1 MKKIYYWSPCLA
13 NIGTVKSTINSCLAL
28 SKYNHQNFNVV
39 LINSC
44 GEWDSYREIF
54 NKKKIEIFD
63 LNFKYFNLLPKNGF
77 FWSRLSYMIIFLLS
91 YFPLKKIINKNKPD
105 FIIIHLV
112 TSLPI
117 IINLFNNF
125 KTKLILRISGFPKLN
140 FFRKNLWRLASKK
153 IDYVTSPTKD
163 LIEQLSYLNLFDQKK
178 LYFLPDA
185 IIDTKLIKQNQI
197 QNEII
202 HNRMDID
209 RYYMSAGR
217 LTKQKNFSYL
227 IYEFKKFLN
236 DYPKEKLFIFGDGEE
251 RIKLS
256 KIIKEEKIENSVFLM
271 GHTKNI
277 HFYMKNANTFI
288 LSSLWEDPGFV
299 LVEAAY
305 SNLFIISS
313 NCKNG
318 PREILSNGNGGLLF
332 NNNKKD
338 ALSIKLIKQKLIKDT
353 ERKKMK
359 IISKRNS
366 KKYSL
371 FQHYLK
377 LQKLLS

>member
-1 MKKIYYWSPCLA
+1 MKKIYYWSPCLV

-28 SKYNHQNFNVV
+28 SKYNNQNYDVV

-44 GEWDSYREIF
+44 GEWDSYKQIF
-54 NKKKIEIFD
+54 NKKKIQILD

-77 FWSRLSYMIIFLLS
+77 FWSRLSYIIIFLLS
-91 YFPLKKIINKNKPD
+91 YLPLKKIINKNKPD

-117 IINLFNNF
+117 ILNLFNNF

-153 IDYVTSPTKD
+153 IYYVTSPTED
-163 LIEQLSYLNLFDQKK
+163 LIEQISCLNLFDKKK

-197 QNEII
+197 QNRII
-202 HNRMDID
+202 HKRIDVD

-236 DYPKEKLFIFGDGEE
+236 EYPNEKLFIFGDGEE
-251 RIKLS
+251 RVKLS
-256 KIIKEEKIENSVFLM
+256 KIIKEEKIENSIFLM
-271 GHTKNI
+271 GHTTNI
-277 HFYMKNANTFI
+277 HLYMKNADTFI

-318 PREILSNGNGGLLF
+318 PREILSNGKGGLLF
-332 NNNKKD
+332 DNNKKE
-338 ALSIKLIKQKLIKDT
+338 ALSRELIKQKLIKET

-371 FQHYLK
+371 FQHYIK
-377 LQKLLS
+377 LQKLFF